1 MKGYYINLKHRIDR
15 KKNIEDLK
23 KKYPF
28 FSNVK
33 RMDAFCHKQGVL
45 GCAMSHIKCLEEL
58 KKNSDDYYMILEDD
72 FFINNE
78 NNFLAFLNDFDLI
91 KHSNSWDVITMTPL
105 GKTFKRNYINNFH
118 KIVNTQTTTGI
129 IIKHNFLDKLLEVFK
144 KSKETLE
151 NVKVNNIISSSNF
164 KINLINQIKKIQD
177 TKNKKIKNKTSQ
189 KKINISNHKYLL
201 RKNSNKNISTK
212 KNSRGISL
220 DNAIDMKWKSLQNR
234 SNFIYY
240 TKLFASQL
248 KGYSDIENY
257 ICDYSKYYIKQGK
270 SWRF

>member
-118 KIVNTQTTTGI
+118 KIVNTSTVSGI
-129 IIKHNFLDKLLEVFK
+129 IVKHNFLDKLLEVFK
-144 KSKETLE
+144 KAKQILIET
-151 NVKVNNIISSSNF
+151 
-164 KINLINQIKKIQD
+164 
-177 TKNKKIKNKTSQ
+177 NK
-189 KKINISNHKYLL
+189 
-201 RKNSNKNISTK
+201 
-212 KNSRGISL
+212 GSL
-220 DNAIDMKWKSLQNR
+220 GAIDVVWKPIQHK
-234 SNFIYY
+234 SNFIYFG
-240 TKLFASQL
+240 KLFAGQIKS
-248 KGYSDIENY
+248 YSDIEKRTMNY
-257 ICDYSKYYIKQGK
+257 QKYFNKQGK